1 MNKRIISMLMAL
13 VMTLS
18 LFAVA
23 AVSAFAAEDDVA
35 AGEVIYKDGKWIY
48 VDPQGKPDPTYTGLS
63 VNEAGY
69 WYVEKGVVDFKT
81 NGARFAEI
89 DKTGVSYFFNFSN
102 SKLTGPSVSYVQG
115 GTYTLLDE
123 TIQVPGGW
131 YYFDKDGFMDVEFT
145 GFAPNSAG
153 LWYVKEGEV
162 TFKETSVIYDSAS
175 KNWYNVK
182 NNKVTP
188 GPTVSY
194 NNAGWWYIDK
204 SGKVDFKANTVAYNA
219 AGWWACQNGKV
230 TFHFDGL
237 ASNAA
242 GTWVCQGS
250 KVNFNYNGKYFYND
264 RMYNIKGGKVV

>member
-1 MNKRIISMLMAL
+1 MNKRIISWVLTL
-13 VMTLS
+13 VMTISLLS
-18 LFAVA
+18 AA
-23 AVSAFAAEDDVA
+23 AVSAFAEETDLE
-35 AGEVIYKDGKWIY
+35 AGEVVYRNGKWIY
-48 VDPQGKPDPTYTGLS
+48 VDPEGKPDPTYTGLS
-63 VNEAGY
+63 GNDAGF

-89 DKTGVSYFFNFSN
+89 DKTGVSYFFNFSG
-102 SKLTGPSVSYVQG
+102 SKLTGPSVSYVNG
-115 GTYTLLDE
+115 GTYTLAGE
-123 TIQVPGGW
+123 TVQVPGGW

-162 TFKETSVIYDSAS
+162 TFKETGVIYDAAS

-194 NNAGWWYIDK
+194 NAAGWWYIDK

-230 TFHFDGL
+230 TFKFNGL
-237 ASNAA
+237 ASNDA
-242 GTWVCQGS
+242 GTWVCQNS
-250 KVNFNYNGKYFYND
+250 KVNFNYNGTYRYNG
-264 RMYNIKGGKVV
+264 RTYGIKGGKVV